1 MRIYISKDKPLS
13 ILMLFVDDGLVC
25 CASQAKLDALIMHM
39 EQHFAITRSSADLYV
54 GLHIH

>member
-1 MRIYISKDKPLS
+1 
-13 ILMLFVDDGLVC
+13 MLFVDDGLVC